1 MDRVFFEDLELLEA
15 EHNLDV
21 GSGTHADQTG
31 RIMTGVE
38 KVLIS
43 ERPDCGAGAGG
54 YQHGD
59 GRGAGGFKAAHQ
71 GGACGSGASEL
82 RPPDARG
89 DQPRGS

>member
-1 MDRVFFEDLELLEA
+1 MAPVIRECERRGLDYNVIHTGQHYSYSMDRVFFEDLELLEA

-43 ERPDCGAGAGG
+43 ERPDVV
-54 YQHGD
+54 
-59 GRGAGGFKAAHQ
+59 Q
-71 GGACGSGASEL
+71 GTPT
-82 RPPDARG
+82 R
-89 DQPRGS
+89 